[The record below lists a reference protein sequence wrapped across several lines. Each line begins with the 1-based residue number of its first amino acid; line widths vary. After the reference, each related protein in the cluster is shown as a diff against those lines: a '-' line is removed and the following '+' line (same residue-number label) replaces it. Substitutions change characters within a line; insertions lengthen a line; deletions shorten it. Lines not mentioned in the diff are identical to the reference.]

1 LLQGLA
7 QRFGRRIQVLQI
19 RHRQTRSLLSTI
31 PYIDLHFD
39 GAEPLRLFAC
49 DVDAA
54 LPQKQALSRSLLAF
68 SSLAVLVIGDHSGRS
83 IANNLESWRYQMHQE
98 PWLNR
103 HALVMP
109 LSATSAAVTRNAQ
122 FARSTHVSV
131 RVTPVALSIEEAWRY
146 ISGAWLRVFP
156 QGDSPME
163 ITSGFI
169 GLDPSPEPAPTG
181 TAARA
186 ENPLLM
192 RREAHVEPLSPPPL
206 PKRPE
211 SLAAASRPELA
222 PPPMAR
228 SREES
233 QLLSE
238 HAKRILEL
246 EGVVAVSLFDAN
258 TGLSVAQAGGA
269 RFADHLAQQGM
280 LLASTASHSARTLGC
295 CEAALDVTVQWA
307 DKFLVLR
314 HVPNRPH
321 LAAAALVDS
330 SRTHTVQLRTGWLGV
345 DALLGQ

>member
-1 LLQGLA
+1 
-7 QRFGRRIQVLQI
+7 
-19 RHRQTRSLLSTI
+19 
-31 PYIDLHFD
+31 
-39 GAEPLRLFAC
+39 
-49 DVDAA
+49 
-54 LPQKQALSRSLLAF
+54 
-68 SSLAVLVIGDHSGRS
+68 VIGDHSGRS

-103 HALVMP
+103 NVLVMP
-109 LSATSAAVTRNAQ
+109 LSASSAAVTRNAQ

-131 RVTPVALSIEEAWRY
+131 RVTPVALSVEEAWRF

-163 ITSGFI
+163 ITSGFL
-169 GLDPSPEPAPTG
+169 GLDPMPEPAQPS
-181 TAARA
+181 APAHSQS
-186 ENPLLM
+186 PLLM
-192 RREAHVEPLSPPPL
+192 PRDPGVEPLSPPPL
-206 PKRPE
+206 PKRPAR
-211 SLAAASRPELA
+211 LAVASRAEHA
-222 PPPMAR
+222 PPPMAH

-233 QLLSE
+233 QLLAA

-246 EGVVAVSLFDAN
+246 DGVVAVCLFDAN
-258 TGLSVAQAGGA
+258 SGLSVAQAGGA

-295 CEAALDVTVQWA
+295 CEAALDVTIQWA

-330 SRTHTVQLRTGWLGV
+330 SRTHTVQLRTGWLSM
-345 DALLGQ
+345 DALLGQEGL